1 MRNLTFKGDSWE
13 RYEGLR
19 DSDKILHKNLKKIIK
34 ELIRGDP
41 AEGLGKP
48 EPLRHQLSGLWS
60 RRISLKD
67 RLIYRFDDQQ
77 IEIWAIGGHYDN

>member
-13 RYEGLR
+13 RYEDLR

-34 ELIRGDP
+34 ELLRGDP
-41 AEGLGKP
+41 AQGLGKP

-67 RLIYRFDDQQ
+67 RVIYRFDDHQ
-77 IEIWAIGGHYDN
+77 IEIWAIGGHYDD